1 MDRRKGST
9 IWLRWWSNEDIMKI
23 LMIAPEPFFEARGT
37 PFSVFHRSKA
47 LGKQG
52 HKINL
57 VTYHLGEDV
66 DIKNV
71 EIHRIPNVPFIK
83 HVAIGPSLTK
93 IPLDIIL
100 FFKSL
105 YMLTQKRYNCMHVHE
120 EAAVMGCIFKKI
132 FNIPLIYDMHSSI
145 PQQLI
150 NFNFTKNRFLI
161 KIAVIGEKWII
172 KNSDVII
179 AICPHLGETVH
190 IIDPNKKVMIIEN
203 TPLTDQH
210 NIATKEDIDKL
221 KKELDIGNN
230 KVVLYTGTFEY
241 YQGIDLLL
249 KGIPQVIAKIND
261 VKYVLVGGEPEQI
274 KEAKNLANSL
284 NINNYV
290 LFTGKRPVDEM
301 PAFMAIADILVS
313 PRTIGTNT
321 PLKIYSYL
329 KSGKPIV
336 ATNLLTHTQVLDET
350 VSILTAPEP
359 DAFADGIVRLL
370 TDDELRKEIGQK
382 GMELANTKY
391 SYDAFMRKNEQV
403 YKYVETRD
411 K

>member
-1 MDRRKGST
+1 
-9 IWLRWWSNEDIMKI
+9 MKI
-23 LMIAPEPFFEARGT
+23 LMIAPEPFFEPRGT

-47 LGKQG
+47 LGKLG
-52 HKINL
+52 HKIDL
-57 VTYHLGEDV
+57 VTYPLGEDV
-66 DIKNV
+66 DIRNV
-71 EIHRIPNVPFIK
+71 EIHRIPNVPSIK

-93 IPLDIIL
+93 IPLDIVL

-105 YMLTQKRYNCMHVHE
+105 YMLTKKRYDCIHVHE
-120 EAAVMGCIFKKI
+120 EAAVMGCIFKKF

-161 KIAVIGEKWII
+161 KIAVICEKWII
-172 KNSDVII
+172 KNSDVVI

-190 IIDPNKKVMIIEN
+190 DIDKNKKVVIIEN
-203 TPLTDQH
+203 TPLADQH
-210 NIATKEDIDKL
+210 NIVTVEDIEKL
-221 KKELDIGNN
+221 KKELGIGNN

-249 KGIPQVIAKIND
+249 KSIPEVITKIND
-261 VKYVLVGGEPEQI
+261 VKYVLVGGELEQI

-290 LFTGKRPVDEM
+290 LFTGKRPIAEM
-301 PAFMAIADILVS
+301 PAFMAIADVLVS

-370 TDDELRKEIGQK
+370 AHNELRREIGQK

-391 SYDAFMRKNEQV
+391 TYEVFLRKTEQV
-403 YKYVETRD
+403 YMYVETQIGVN
-411 K
+411 

>member
-1 MDRRKGST
+1 
-9 IWLRWWSNEDIMKI
+9 MKI
-23 LMIAPEPFFEARGT
+23 LMIAPEPFFEPRGT

-47 LGKQG
+47 LGKMG
-52 HKINL
+52 HKIDL

-71 EIHRIPNVPFIK
+71 DIYRIPNVPFIK

-105 YMLTQKRYNCMHVHE
+105 CMLSKNRYDCIHVHE
-120 EAAVMGCIFKKI
+120 EAAFIGCIFKMI
-132 FNIPLIYDMHSSI
+132 FSIPLIYDMHSSI

-172 KNSDVII
+172 KNSDAVI
-179 AICPHLGETVH
+179 AICPHLGELVH
-190 IIDPNKKVMIIEN
+190 NFDKNKKVVIIEN
-203 TPLTDQH
+203 TPLADQH
-210 NIATKEDIDKL
+210 NIVTGEDIEKL
-221 KKELDIGNN
+221 KKELDIGTN

-249 KGIPQVIAKIND
+249 QGIPQVIERIND

-274 KEAKNLANSL
+274 KEAKSLANSL
-284 NINNYV
+284 NINTYV
-290 LFTGKRPVDEM
+290 LFTGKRPVTEM

-313 PRTIGTNT
+313 PRAIGTNT

-350 VSILTAPEP
+350 ISLLTAPDP
-359 DAFADGIVRLL
+359 DAFAGGIIRLL
-370 TDDELRKEIGQK
+370 TDDKLRKEMGQK

-391 SYDAFMRKNEQV
+391 TYDAFLRKNEQV
-403 YKYVETRD
+403 YKYVETLISGD
-411 K
+411 

>member
-1 MDRRKGST
+1 
-9 IWLRWWSNEDIMKI
+9 MKI

-47 LGKQG
+47 LGKLG
-52 HKINL
+52 HKIDL
-57 VTYHLGEDV
+57 VTYPLGEDV
-66 DIKNV
+66 AIKNV
-71 EIHRIPNVPFIK
+71 DVYRIPKVPFIN

-93 IPLDIIL
+93 IPLDIVL

-105 YMLTQKRYNCMHVHE
+105 YMLIKSRYDCIHVHE
-120 EAAVMGCIFKKI
+120 EAAFIGCIFKKI

-161 KIAVIGEKWII
+161 KIAVICEKWII
-172 KNSDVII
+172 KNSDVVI

-190 IIDPNKKVMIIEN
+190 DIDKNKKVVIIEN
-203 TPLTDQH
+203 TPLADQH
-210 NIATKEDIDKL
+210 TIVTVEDIEKL
-221 KKELDIGNN
+221 KKELGIGNN

-261 VKYVLVGGEPEQI
+261 VRYVLVGGEPEQI

-301 PAFMAIADILVS
+301 AAFMAIADILVS

-359 DAFADGIVRLL
+359 DAFADAIIRLL
-370 TDDELRKEIGQK
+370 TDDKLRKEIGQK

-391 SYDAFMRKNEQV
+391 TYDAFLQKNEQV
-403 YKYVETRD
+403 YMYIETLINS
-411 K
+411 KNHP

>member
-1 MDRRKGST
+1 
-9 IWLRWWSNEDIMKI
+9 
-23 LMIAPEPFFEARGT
+23 MIAPQPFFETRGT

-47 LGKQG
+47 LGKLG
-52 HKINL
+52 HKIDL
-57 VTYHLGEDV
+57 VTYHVGEDV

-71 EIHRIPNVPFIK
+71 EIHRIPKVPFIK
-83 HVAIGPSLTK
+83 HIAIGPSLTK
-93 IPLDIIL
+93 IPLDIVL

-105 YMLTQKRYNCMHVHE
+105 YMLIKNRYNCIHVHE
-120 EAAVMGCIFKKI
+120 EAAFIGCVFKKI
-132 FNIPLIYDMHSSI
+132 FSIPLIYDMHSSV

-190 IIDPNKKVMIIEN
+190 NINPNKKVIIIEN
-203 TPLTDQH
+203 TPLADH
-210 NIATKEDIDKL
+210 HDIATEEDIESL
-221 KKELDIGNN
+221 KKQLDIGNN

-249 KGIPQVIAKIND
+249 KSIPQVIEKINN

-274 KEAKNLANSL
+274 EEMKDLAKSL
-284 NINNYV
+284 NIDNYV
-290 LFTGKRPVDEM
+290 VFTGKRAVNEM
-301 PAFMAIADILVS
+301 IVFMAIADVLAS
-313 PRTIGTNT
+313 PRIIGTNT

-350 VSILTAPEP
+350 VAILTAPDP

-370 TDDELRKEIGQK
+370 TDDELRKQIGQK

-391 SYDAFMRKNEQV
+391 TYDAFLQKTEQV
-403 YKYVETRD
+403 YKYVEMLRGSN
-411 K
+411 

>member
-1 MDRRKGST
+1 
-9 IWLRWWSNEDIMKI
+9 MKI
-23 LMIAPEPFFEARGT
+23 LMIAPEPFFEPRGT

-47 LGKQG
+47 LGKLG
-52 HKINL
+52 HKIDL
-57 VTYHLGEDV
+57 VTYHLGENV
-66 DIKNV
+66 AIRNV

-83 HVAIGPSLTK
+83 HVAIGPSFTK
-93 IPLDIIL
+93 IPLDIVL
-100 FFKSL
+100 FFKSR
-105 YMLTQKRYNCMHVHE
+105 YMLSKNKYNCIHVHE
-120 EAAVMGCIFKKI
+120 EAAFIGCIFKII
-132 FNIPLIYDMHSSI
+132 FGTLLIYDMHSSI

-161 KIAVIGEKWII
+161 KIAVIAEKWII

-190 IIDPNKKVMIIEN
+190 DIDKNKKVVIIEN

-210 NIATKEDIDKL
+210 KTAIKEDVEKL
-221 KKELDIGNN
+221 KKELDIGDN
-230 KVVLYTGTFEY
+230 KVILYTGTFEY

-249 KGIPQVIAKIND
+249 KGIPQVITKIND
-261 VKYVLVGGEPEQI
+261 VRYVLVGGEPEQI
-274 KEAKNLANSL
+274 NEAKDLANSL

-290 LFTGKRPVDEM
+290 LFTGKRPVTEM
-301 PAFMAIADILVS
+301 PAFMAIADVLVS

-350 VSILTAPEP
+350 VSILTAPDP
-359 DAFADGIVRLL
+359 DAFAEGIVRLL
-370 TDDELRKEIGQK
+370 TDDELRKKMGQK

-391 SYDAFMRKNEQV
+391 TYDAFMRKTEQV
-403 YKYVETRD
+403 YKYVETWIGGT
-411 K
+411 

>member
-1 MDRRKGST
+1 
-9 IWLRWWSNEDIMKI
+9 MKI
-23 LMIAPEPFFEARGT
+23 LMIAPEPFFETRGT

-47 LGKQG
+47 LGKLG
-52 HKINL
+52 HKIDL

-71 EIHRIPNVPFIK
+71 ELHRIPKVPFIK
-83 HVAIGPSLTK
+83 HIAIGPSLTK
-93 IPLDIIL
+93 IPLDIVL

-105 YMLTQKRYNCMHVHE
+105 YMLIKNKNKYNCIHVHE
-120 EAAVMGCIFKKI
+120 EAAFIGCIFKKI
-132 FNIPLIYDMHSSI
+132 FRIPLIYDMHSSI

-161 KIAVIGEKWII
+161 KMAVVGEKWII

-190 IIDPNKKVMIIEN
+190 NIDQNKKVTIIEN
-203 TPLTDQH
+203 TPLADQH
-210 NIATKEDIDKL
+210 DIATEEDIERL
-221 KKELDIGNN
+221 KKQLDIGNN

-249 KGIPQVIAKIND
+249 KSIPQVIEKINN

-274 KEAKNLANSL
+274 KEMKDLANSL
-284 NINNYV
+284 NIDNYV
-290 LFTGKRPVDEM
+290 VFTGKRPVNEM
-301 PAFMAIADILVS
+301 PAFMAIADVLVS
-313 PRTIGTNT
+313 PRSIGTNT

-329 KSGKPIV
+329 KSGNPIV

-350 VSILTAPEP
+350 VSILTAPDP

-370 TDDELRKEIGQK
+370 TNDALRKQIGQK

-391 SYDAFMRKNEQV
+391 TYDAFLLKTEQV
-403 YKYVETRD
+403 YKYVETLIGGN
-411 K
+411 

>member
-1 MDRRKGST
+1 
-9 IWLRWWSNEDIMKI
+9 MKI

-47 LGKQG
+47 LGKLG
-52 HKINL
+52 HKIDL
-57 VTYHLGEDV
+57 VTYPLGEDV
-66 DIKNV
+66 AIKNV
-71 EIHRIPNVPFIK
+71 DVYRIPKVPCIN

-93 IPLDIIL
+93 IPLDIVL

-105 YMLTQKRYNCMHVHE
+105 YMLIKSRYDCIHVHE
-120 EAAVMGCIFKKI
+120 EAAVMGCILKKI

-161 KIAVIGEKWII
+161 KIAVIGEKRII
-172 KNSDVII
+172 KNSDVVI

-190 IIDPNKKVMIIEN
+190 DIDKNKKVVIIEN
-203 TPLTDQH
+203 TPLADQH
-210 NIATKEDIDKL
+210 TIVTVEDIEKL
-221 KKELDIGNN
+221 KKELGIGNN

-261 VKYVLVGGEPEQI
+261 VRYVLVGGEPEQI

-301 PAFMAIADILVS
+301 AAFMAIADILVS

-359 DAFADGIVRLL
+359 DAFADAIIRLL
-370 TDDELRKEIGQK
+370 TDDKLRKEIGQK

-391 SYDAFMRKNEQV
+391 TYDAFLQKNEQV
-403 YKYVETRD
+403 YMYIETLINS
-411 K
+411 KNHP

>member
-1 MDRRKGST
+1 
-9 IWLRWWSNEDIMKI
+9 
-23 LMIAPEPFFEARGT
+23 MIAPEPFFEPRGT

-47 LGKQG
+47 LGKLG
-52 HKINL
+52 HKIDL

-71 EIHRIPNVPFIK
+71 EIHRIPKVPFIK

-93 IPLDIIL
+93 IPLDIVL

-105 YMLTQKRYNCMHVHE
+105 YMLIKNRYDCIHVHE
-120 EAAVMGCIFKKI
+120 EAAVMGCIVKKI
-132 FNIPLIYDMHSSI
+132 FNNPLIYDMHSSI

-161 KIAVIGEKWII
+161 KIAVIGEKGII
-172 KNSDVII
+172 KNSDVVI
-179 AICPHLGETVH
+179 AICPHLGAIVH
-190 IIDPNKKVMIIEN
+190 NIDPTKKVVIIEN
-203 TPLTDQH
+203 TPLADQH
-210 NIATKEDIDKL
+210 NIVTGEDIEKL
-221 KKELDIGNN
+221 KKELDIGTN
-230 KVVLYTGTFEY
+230 KVILYTGTFEY

-249 KGIPQVIAKIND
+249 NGIPRVIEKINE
-261 VKYVLVGGEPEQI
+261 VRYVLVGGEPEQI
-274 KEAKNLANSL
+274 KAAKTLAKSL
-284 NINNYV
+284 NINKYM

-350 VSILTAPEP
+350 ISLLTAPDP

-370 TDDELRKEIGQK
+370 TDDELRREMGQK
-382 GMELANTKY
+382 GMEVANTKY
-391 SYDAFMRKNEQV
+391 TYDAFMQKNEQV
-403 YKYVETRD
+403 YKYIETLISS
-411 K
+411 KNQP